1 MSLLSLKFHMK
12 GAARVT
18 IKAAIIFSKSQA
30 SYILRL
36 LKRYHQIVPHLLLG
50 LVGHQPELQG
60 ENGKVYLL
68 GKGVRENLS

>member
-1 MSLLSLKFHMK
+1 MK

-50 LVGHQPELQG
+50 LVGHQLLRPNCKE
-60 ENGKVYLL
+60 KMAKYICL
-68 GKGVRENLS
+68 GKG